1 LLAGVL
7 QVESVPAK
15 VKMRFFDI
23 TRLCNSAESKGPS
36 GIDRVDLA
44 YLQWLRSIGPVGYL
58 VHGKAGFSQVDGRLG
73 GAYADKLESAWKGKT
88 EGLNPR
94 QLRPLRDTTQ
104 RLRLAVKWRARRA
117 ELESLYAV
125 KTLAGLCEQG
135 GKDLELLDA
144 SAGAGAYRVEASWR
158 RNDKSGCF
166 FGISHGMLTR
176 TAYLA
181 ALAKH
186 KNLKR
191 VFFIHDTIPC
201 DFPEYCRDYEGAKHL
216 LRLRNTFRHASHVV
230 VNSEYT
236 RQRLEHWRL
245 QLGGAEVPVEVIPI
259 GVDEGLRAFANY
271 GFSLFP
277 PKRPYFVILGTIEP
291 RKNHGLLLHLW
302 RHFAA
307 TLPAGEVP
315 ELVIVGR
322 RGWHNESVTRML
334 DRSEWL
340 DGHVR
345 EMNGVLDDELWPL
358 LRDARAVL
366 FPSFVEG
373 WGMPMVEA
381 LALGVP
387 VIGSDIP
394 AFREAG
400 QGVPELICPL
410 DGNLWAERIREYAR
424 ENSAGRLGQLER
436 LERYSPPTWQRHFAK
451 VEAMLGSEAL
461 GLVHGG

>member
-1 LLAGVL
+1 
-7 QVESVPAK
+7 
-15 VKMRFFDI
+15 MRFFDI
-23 TRLCNSAESKGPS
+23 TRLCKRAEGPSPS

-44 YLQWLRSIGPVGYL
+44 YLQWMRSIGPVGYL
-58 VHGKAGFSQVDGRLG
+58 VNGEAGFSQIDGRLA
-73 GAYADKLESAWKGKT
+73 GAFADKLESAWQGRT
-88 EGLNPR
+88 EGFSRR
-94 QLRPLRDTTQ
+94 QLRPFRDTAQ
-104 RLRLAVKWRARRA
+104 LLRAAGKWRARRA
-117 ELESLYAV
+117 GLEALYAV
-125 KTLAGLCEQG
+125 KCLHDLCG
-135 GKDLELLDA
+135 DGVMDLELLDT
-144 SAGAGAYRVEASWR
+144 SAGMGAYRVDPSWR

-166 FGISHGMLTR
+166 FGISHSMLSR

-181 ALAKH
+181 TLAKH

-201 DFPEYCRDYEGAKHL
+201 DYPEYCRENEGAKHL
-216 LRLRNTFRHASHVV
+216 LRLRNTFRYASHVV

-236 RQRLEHWRL
+236 RQRLEYWRL
-245 QLGGAEVPVEVIPI
+245 QLGGAEVAVEVIPI
-259 GVDEGLRAFANY
+259 GVDEGLRAFAGY
-271 GFSLFP
+271 GSSLFAP
-277 PKRPYFVILGTIEP
+277 RRPYFVMLGTIEP
-291 RKNHGLLLHLW
+291 RKNHALLLHLW

-307 TLPAGEVP
+307 TLPAGKVP

-322 RGWHNESVTRML
+322 RGWHNESVFRML
-334 DRSEWL
+334 DRCEWL

-345 EMNGVLDDELWPL
+345 EMNGVPDDELWPL

-381 LALGVP
+381 LVLGVP
-387 VIGSDIP
+387 VIGSDTP

-400 QGVPELICPL
+400 QGVPELISPL

-424 ENSAGRLGQLER
+424 EDSTGRLEQLGR
-436 LERYSPPTWQRHFAK
+436 LKGYSPPTWQQHFAK

-461 GLVHGG
+461 RAGA